1 LIHFYKS
8 AKMMSVMKAASSRR
22 AEKAL
27 KEILDKADD
36 DANGRVRLKDFVHI
50 LEANDV
56 KVEEEEMENFM
67 KLVDENGEISKHDL
81 IIQTKQ
87 SSFWSGHLDLKNAPC
102 GHSTKVEV
110 MSGSPKAKKKVE
122 VMNKAERSA
131 KADTA
136 FKLFDRNKDGFITRE
151 EFVKASKNL
160 TREQIELV
168 FQRFDANKDGKLSR
182 AEFQRLMESRK

>member
-1 LIHFYKS
+1 
-8 AKMMSVMKAASSRR
+8 MSVMKAASSRR

-50 LEANDV
+50 LDVNDV
-56 KVEEEEMENFM
+56 KMEEDEMESFM
-67 KLVDENGEISKHDL
+67 RLVDDNGEISKHDL

-102 GHSTKVEV
+102 SHSTKVEV
-110 MSGSPKAKKKVE
+110 MNGSPKKPKKKVDG
-122 VMNKAERSA
+122 MNKAERSA